1 MRTKLAIIPAAIVVL
16 ASCAAPS
23 EDTLPG
29 KWRAWLDSPGGE
41 LPFGLE
47 LREVGVD
54 LEASLINGTER
65 IPVANVVRE
74 GETLTLDIEQ
84 YDSRIEATFGDHDRS
99 LEGRWE
105 KTGVGGA
112 RNGLEFHAVAGD
124 LPRFESSVEPDP
136 EALVAVDGRWAV
148 DFEQSDAPSVG
159 IFETKADGTAQ
170 GTFLTTTGDYR
181 YLAGSVDG
189 NRLRLSCF
197 DGAHAFLFEARLQ
210 DDGSLAGDFWSR
222 DSWHERWT
230 ARKDPAAALPD
241 AFELT
246 RSVEGQELSEIVFP
260 DLDGRE
266 RSLADAEFAGRARII
281 VLFGSWCPNCGDATR
296 FLVEL
301 DDKYR
306 ERGLSILG
314 LGFELT
320 GDFERDAE
328 QLRTYARYH
337 GVRYPL
343 LVGGTR
349 DREEASRAFPL
360 IDQVRS
366 YPTTVFLHGDG
377 RIRAVHQGYAGPA
390 TGEANRELRARFE
403 TLVQELLADAGTA
416 S

>member
-1 MRTKLAIIPAAIVVL
+1 MRTKLAIIPVVLFLL
-16 ASCAAPS
+16 ASCAAPPKDLRDV
-23 EDTLPG
+23 E
-29 KWRAWLDSPGGE
+29 WRAWLDSPGGE

-47 LREVGVD
+47 LRETGAG
-54 LEASLINGTER
+54 LEAFLLNGTER
-65 IPVANVVRE
+65 IPVSGVERE
-74 GETLTLDIEQ
+74 GAVLTLDIEQ
-84 YDSRIEATFGDHDRS
+84 YDSRIEATFGADGHS
-99 LEGRWE
+99 LDGRWE

-112 RNGLEFHAVAGD
+112 QNGLDFHAVRGD
-124 LPRFESSVEPDP
+124 LPRFERSAEPDP
-136 EALVAVDGRWAV
+136 GTLVAVGGRWTV
-148 DFEQSDAPSVG
+148 DFEQSDAPAVG
-159 IFETKADGTAQ
+159 IFETKADGTVQ

-181 YLAGSVDG
+181 YLAGSLDAD
-189 NRLRLSCF
+189 RLRLSCF
-197 DGAHAFLFEARLQ
+197 DGAHAFLFDARLK
-210 DDGSLAGDFWSR
+210 DDGTLAGDFWSR

-246 RSVEGQELSEIVFP
+246 RWVGGKTLDEIVFP

-266 RSLADAEFAGRARII
+266 RSLADPEFAGRARII
-281 VLFGSWCPNCGDATR
+281 VIFGSWCPNCGDATR

-301 DDKYR
+301 HEKYH
-306 ERGLSILG
+306 EHGLSILG

-320 GDFERDAE
+320 GDFDRDAE
-328 QLRTYARYH
+328 QLRVYAKHH

-360 IDQVRS
+360 IDEVRS

-377 RIRAVHQGYAGPA
+377 RVRAVHQGYAGPA

-403 TLVQELLADAGTA
+403 TLVQELVAHAETTP
-416 S
+416 

>member
-1 MRTKLAIIPAAIVVL
+1 MLTRLAIITAAILAL
-16 ASCAAPS
+16 ASCAPPR
-23 EDTLPG
+23 EDVLNAE
-29 KWRAWLDSPGGE
+29 WRAWLDSPGGE

-47 LREVGVD
+47 LREAATD
-54 LEASLINGTER
+54 LEAFLLNGSER
-65 IPVANVVRE
+65 IPVSSVERDGA
-74 GETLTLDIEQ
+74 TLKLGIEQ
-84 YDSRIEATFGDHDRS
+84 YDSRIEATFGAGGRGLD
-99 LEGRWE
+99 GRWE

-112 RNGLEFHAVAGD
+112 RNGLDFHAVAGH
-124 LPRFESSVEPDP
+124 LPRFERSAEPDP
-136 EALVAVDGRWAV
+136 ETLAAVDGRWAV
-148 DFEQSDAPSVG
+148 DFEHSEAPAVG
-159 IFETKADGTAQ
+159 IFETKSDGTVQ

-181 YLAGSVDG
+181 YLAGILDA

-197 DGAHAFLFEARLQ
+197 DGAHAFLFDARLQ
-210 DDGSLAGDFWSR
+210 DDGTLAGDFWSR

-230 ARKDPAAALPD
+230 ARKDPAVALPD

-246 RSVEGQELSEIVFP
+246 RWVGGKELGELVFP

-266 RSLADAEFAGRARII
+266 RSLADPEFAGRARII
-281 VLFGSWCPNCGDATR
+281 VIFGSWCPNCGDATR

-301 DDKYR
+301 DEKYR

-320 GDFERDAE
+320 GDFDRDAE
-328 QLRTYARYH
+328 QLRVYAKHH

-360 IDQVRS
+360 IDEIRS
-366 YPTTVFLHGDG
+366 YPTTVFLHDDG
-377 RIRAVHQGYAGPA
+377 RMRAVHQGYAGPA

-403 TLVQELLADAGTA
+403 TLVQELLAEAGTA
-416 S
+416 P